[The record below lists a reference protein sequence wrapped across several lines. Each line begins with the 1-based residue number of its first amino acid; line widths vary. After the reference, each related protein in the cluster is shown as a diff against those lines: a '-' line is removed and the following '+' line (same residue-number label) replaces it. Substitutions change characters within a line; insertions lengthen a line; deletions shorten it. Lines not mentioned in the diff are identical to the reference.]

1 MAGAIALEN
10 VTAGYGAAPVLEN
23 ISLRIEPGER
33 VAIMGRSGAGKS
45 TLLNLIYRSC
55 PDEAALIPQAS
66 ALVANLSVFHNVF
79 MGRLDRH
86 STLYNL
92 RTLISPPASEVE
104 AVASVLKSVGL
115 SEKLF
120 AKAGELSGGQQQR
133 TSVARAIY
141 NGRPIA
147 VGDEPV
153 SSLDRVQ
160 GGEVLSLLSSKH
172 ETKIFAL
179 HDIRL
184 ALAHT
189 DRIVVIEAGR
199 IALDEAAAH
208 LSYERLLPYF
218 EGERV

>member
-1 MAGAIALEN
+1 MAAAITLEHAS
-10 VTAGYGAAPVLEN
+10 AGYGAVQVFDNL
-23 ISLRIEPGER
+23 SLTIETGER
-33 VAIMGRSGAGKS
+33 VAFMGRSGAGKS
-45 TLLNLIYRSC
+45 TLINLIYRTR
-55 PDEAALIPQAS
+55 PEAVALIPQSS

-92 RTLISPPASEVE
+92 RTLAWPSAPEVDK
-104 AVASVLKSVGL
+104 VNGVLGELGL
-115 SEKLF
+115 LDKLF

-141 NGRPIA
+141 NGRPIV

-160 GGEVLSLLSSKH
+160 AGDVLRLLSDRH

-184 ALAHT
+184 ALEHT
-189 DRIVVIEAGR
+189 DRIILIEGGR
-199 IALDEAAAH
+199 ITLDERTAH

-218 EGERV
+218 EGEFV

>member
-1 MAGAIALEN
+1 MAVAITLDN
-10 VTAGYGAAPVLEN
+10 VSAGYGGVQVLEN
-23 ISLRIEPGER
+23 FSLKIEVGER
-33 VAIMGRSGAGKS
+33 IAVMGRSGAGKS
-45 TLLNLIYRSC
+45 TLLNLIYRTCS
-55 PDEAALIPQAS
+55 DEVALIPQSS

-92 RTLISPPASEVE
+92 RTLAWPSAREVQ
-104 AVASVLKSVGL
+104 AVGDVLNPLGL
-115 SEKLF
+115 SDKLF

-141 NGRPIA
+141 NGRPIV

-160 GGEVLSLLSSKH
+160 AGDVLRLLSDRH

-184 ALAHT
+184 ALEHT
-189 DRIVVIEAGR
+189 DRIVLIEAGR
-199 IALDEAAAH
+199 IALDEGARR

-218 EGERV
+218 EGEFV

>member
-1 MAGAIALEN
+1 MGAAITLEDVN
-10 VTAGYGAAPVLEN
+10 AGYGASPVLQN
-23 ISLRIEPGER
+23 FSLKIEPGER

-45 TLLNLIYRSC
+45 TLLNLIYRTYA
-55 PDEAALIPQAS
+55 DRVALIPQAS
-66 ALVANLSVFHNVF
+66 ALVANLPVFHNVF

-92 RTLISPPASEVE
+92 RTLVWPPAGEVD
-104 AVASVLKSVGL
+104 AIRGVLSAVGL

-141 NGRPIA
+141 NGRPIVA
-147 VGDEPV
+147 GDEPV
-153 SSLDRVQ
+153 SALDRLQ
-160 GGEVLSLLSSKH
+160 AGEVLRLLSERH

-184 ALAHT
+184 ALENT
-189 DRIVVIEAGR
+189 DRIVLIERGR
-199 IALDEAAAH
+199 IVLDEPSRR

-218 EGERV
+218 EGELV

>member
-1 MAGAIALEN
+1 MASAITLDT
-10 VTAGYGAAPVLEN
+10 VSAGYGSVRVLEN
-23 ISLRIEPGER
+23 FSLTIQAGER
-33 VAIMGRSGAGKS
+33 VAVMGRSGAGKS
-45 TLLNLIYRSC
+45 TLLNLIYRTC
-55 PDEAALIPQAS
+55 PDAVALIPQAS

-92 RTLISPPASEVE
+92 RTLAWPSAREVDTVGGVVS
-104 AVASVLKSVGL
+104 AVGL
-115 SEKLF
+115 ADKLF

-133 TSVARAIY
+133 TSVARALY
-141 NGRPIA
+141 NGRPMV

-160 GGEVLSLLSSKH
+160 AGDVLRLLSDRH

-184 ALAHT
+184 ALEHT
-189 DRIVVIEAGR
+189 DRIVLIEGGR
-199 IALDEAAAH
+199 IALDQPTAR
-208 LSYERLLPYF
+208 LSYEQLLPYF
-218 EGERV
+218 EGELV